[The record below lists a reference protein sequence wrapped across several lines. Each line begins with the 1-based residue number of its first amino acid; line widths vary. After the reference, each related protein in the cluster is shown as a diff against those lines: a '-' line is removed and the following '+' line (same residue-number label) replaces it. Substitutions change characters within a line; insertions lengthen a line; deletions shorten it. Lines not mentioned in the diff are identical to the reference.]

1 MFVRAE
7 LPTATLLMTYGGL
20 DCGETYLD
28 QSIRA
33 DFELL
38 FFVIRVTS
46 QGTGYR
52 YEYGL
57 NPFSSIPCLS
67 DIPTNGSRLRAVVNK
82 SPWSEPSETSPVSSM
97 ENLPAI

>member
-1 MFVRAE
+1 MFVRVE
-7 LPTATLLMTYGGL
+7 LPTATLRMPYRGL

-33 DFELL
+33 NFELL

-46 QGTGYR
+46 RGTGYL

-57 NPFSSIPCLS
+57 NRFSSLPCLS
-67 DIPTNGSRLRAVVNK
+67 DIPTNGSRLGAVVNK
-82 SPWSEPSETSPVSSM
+82 SPWSELSETSLVSSM
-97 ENLPAI
+97 ENLPAK